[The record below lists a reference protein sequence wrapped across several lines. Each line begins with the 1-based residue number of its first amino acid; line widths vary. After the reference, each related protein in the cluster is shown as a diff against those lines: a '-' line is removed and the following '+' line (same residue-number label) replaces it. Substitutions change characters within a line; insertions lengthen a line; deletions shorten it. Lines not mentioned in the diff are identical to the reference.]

1 MTENMNILNIDDL
14 NNFIEENE
22 LDDLSISTGGGDFK
36 RELLPA
42 KNHVVRLVSYVEM
55 GMQEKK
61 KFQSDEVE
69 LVDTVRL
76 VFEVLSKDGI
86 RLDEHGKPVNAR
98 RLFLTCKKSTHEK
111 STLRKLFELMREGD
125 SSITHF
131 AQMIGSKAWKLKVNW
146 EQGKKVLQTKKDRT
160 EAQAKAEKEP
170 DNKELRI
177 WETWK
182 DTGVPMLSPAVNAVL
197 DEDGEETDE
206 VKPIDVPQM
215 IGKIEFFL
223 WDKPQQ
229 AHWASLFV
237 EGEYERKAKDGT
249 VTKVS
254 KNFVQND
261 IIGAKNY
268 DGSPLQC
275 MLDGVEFDA
284 DMYDGGAVDTAD
296 GGEEEEQPK
305 EAKKPKKEKKP
316 KKDKKSK
323 KAKKEDPAQNE
334 IDELGL

>member
-1 MTENMNILNIDDL
+1 MNILNIDDL

-36 RELLPA
+36 REILPA

-55 GMQEKK
+55 GTQEKK
-61 KFQSDEVE
+61 KYQSEEID

-146 EQGKKVLQTKKDRT
+146 EQNKKVLQTKKDRD
-160 EAQAKAEKEP
+160 AAKAASEKEP

-182 DTGVPMLSPAVNAVL
+182 DSGVPMLSPAVNAVL

-206 VKPIDVPQM
+206 VKPIDVPAM
-215 IGKIEFFL
+215 LGKIEFFL

-229 AHWASLFV
+229 AHWDSLFA

-261 IIGAKNY
+261 IIAAKNY

-275 MLDGVEFDA
+275 MLDGVDFDA
-284 DMYDGGAVDTAD
+284 DMYGGDVVDSTD
-296 GGEEEEQPK
+296 SGEEEKPAK
-305 EAKKPKKEKKP
+305 EKKEKKP

>member
-1 MTENMNILNIDDL
+1 MNILTIDDL

-36 RELLPA
+36 REILPA

-55 GMQEKK
+55 GTQEKK
-61 KFQSDEVE
+61 KYQSEEID

-86 RLDEHGKPVNAR
+86 RLDEHGKPANAR
-98 RLFLTCKKSTHEK
+98 RLFLTCKKSTHER
-111 STLRKLFELMREGD
+111 STMRKLFELMREGD
-125 SSITHF
+125 SSITNF

-146 EQGKKVLQTKKDRT
+146 EQNKKVLQTKKERD
-160 EAQAKAEKEP
+160 AAKAASEKEP

-182 DTGVPMLSPAVNAVL
+182 DSGVPMLSPAVNAVL

-206 VKPIDVPQM
+206 VKPIDVPAM
-215 IGKIEFFL
+215 LGKIEFFL

-229 AHWASLFV
+229 AHWDSLFA

-261 IIGAKNY
+261 IIAAKNY

-275 MLDGVEFDA
+275 MLDGVDFDA
-284 DMYDGGAVDTAD
+284 DMYGGDVVDSTD
-296 GGEEEEQPK
+296 SGEEEKPAK
-305 EAKKPKKEKKP
+305 EKKEKKP

>member
-1 MTENMNILNIDDL
+1 MSDTMNILNIDDL

-36 RELLPA
+36 REILPA

-55 GMQEKK
+55 GTQEKK
-61 KFQSDEVE
+61 KYQSEEID

-146 EQGKKVLQTKKDRT
+146 EQNKKVLQTKKDRD
-160 EAQAKAEKEP
+160 AAKAASEKEP

-182 DTGVPMLSPAVNAVL
+182 DSGVPMLSPAVNAVL

-206 VKPIDVPQM
+206 VKPIDVPAM
-215 IGKIEFFL
+215 LGKIEFFL

-229 AHWASLFV
+229 AHWDSLFA

-261 IIGAKNY
+261 IIAAKNY

-275 MLDGVEFDA
+275 MLDGVDFDA
-284 DMYDGGAVDTAD
+284 DMYGGDVVDSTD
-296 GGEEEEQPK
+296 SGEEEKPAK
-305 EAKKPKKEKKP
+305 EKKEKKP

>member
-1 MTENMNILNIDDL
+1 MNILNIDDL

-36 RELLPA
+36 REILPA

-55 GMQEKK
+55 GTQEKK
-61 KFQSDEVE
+61 KYQSEEID

-146 EQGKKVLQTKKDRT
+146 EQNKKVLQTKKDRD
-160 EAQAKAEKEP
+160 AAKAASEKEP

-182 DTGVPMLSPAVNAVL
+182 DSGVPMLSPAVNAVL

-206 VKPIDVPQM
+206 VKPIDVPAM
-215 IGKIEFFL
+215 LGKIEFFL

-229 AHWASLFV
+229 AHWDSLFA

-261 IIGAKNY
+261 IIAAKNY

-275 MLDGVEFDA
+275 MLDGVDFDA
-284 DMYDGGAVDTAD
+284 DMYGGDVVDSTD
-296 GGEEEEQPK
+296 SGEEEEPAK
-305 EAKKPKKEKKP
+305 EKKEKKP